1 MTTILIIILLAT
13 WVCISISFL
22 ITTIQNVIYDRKC
35 EKREVEKEK
44 RDLEYHELRMKGFY
58 K

>member
-22 ITTIQNVIYDRKC
+22 ITAIQNVIYDRKR

-44 RDLEYHELRMKGFY
+44 RDLEYHELRMKEFY

>member
-22 ITTIQNVIYDRKC
+22 ITTIQNVIYDRKR

>member
-22 ITTIQNVIYDRKC
+22 ITTIQNVIYDCKR

-44 RDLEYHELRMKGFY
+44 RDLEYHEHRMKEFY

>member
-13 WVCISISFL
+13 QVCISISFL
-22 ITTIQNVIYDRKC
+22 ITVIQNVIYDRKR
-35 EKREVEKEK
+35 EKSEVEKEK
-44 RDLEYHELRMKGFY
+44 RDLEYHELRMKEFY